1 MTELLRVFVLHNW
14 NLKLVS
20 LLLAVGLW
28 LVVSRDPM
36 AEIAVSVPV
45 ELHNIATNLEI
56 SSESIPQAQ
65 IRIRGRERLVRRI
78 GPNDVHAEIDLSGA
92 KPGER
97 TFDLTAQQIRTPRD
111 MEVVQVVPSQFHL
124 EFETRLVRQVE
135 VHPRV
140 IGSFAPGLHV
150 AKLLAEPSV
159 ITISGPRKHV
169 EAVEVATTDP
179 VDASGD
185 MQRAS
190 FVTHAYISDPLVQVV
205 NPQPVRVTVI
215 MTRDQASAS
224 NPEQQNP

>member
-1 MTELLRVFVLHNW
+1 MTELFRIFVLHNW

-20 LLLAVGLW
+20 LVLAAGLW

-56 SSESIPQAQ
+56 SSDNIPQAQ

-78 GPNDVHAEIDLSGA
+78 GPNDVHAEIDLGGA
-92 KPGER
+92 RPGER

-140 IGSFAPGLHV
+140 TGSFAPGLHV
-150 AKLLAEPSV
+150 AKVLAEPSV

-169 EAVEVATTDP
+169 EAVEMATTDP

-185 MQRAS
+185 MQRTS

-215 MTRDQASAS
+215 MTRDLANASD
-224 NPEQQNP
+224 PEHQNP